1 VKLLRGGYTAPVPAR
16 LHDSHH
22 VEFDRNRRIEY
33 HDPEEFDRIAFA
45 MRALDRLRPKRM
57 TVAVYSATSGLSV
70 EQSRDLRREGSSYAL
85 VGIPPHASREHIAY
99 ALAELAGVASVP
111 YTVQSLL
118 AAERKSG

>member
-1 VKLLRGGYTAPVPAR
+1 VKLVRPSYTRTVPAR
-16 LHDSHH
+16 LHDSRFEE
-22 VEFDRNRRIEY
+22 VDRNRRIEY

-57 TVAVYSATSGLSV
+57 TVAVYAATSGLSV
-70 EQSRDLRREGSSYAL
+70 EQSRDLRREGSSYAI

-111 YTVQSLL
+111 YAVQALL
-118 AAERKSG
+118 AAERKGG